1 ATALFCG
8 RCRGEVR
15 QDYVSDGGWLIDD
28 VACGSFRYQLSAID
42 GLQLRR
48 DQPAILLGP
57 TAATHP
63 WRRTAL
69 DAPLATYA
77 ALFAHLAGERQ
88 LEGAEQ
94 SQGGARAEIAAAA
107 RQASA
112 RQTWIASAR
121 SVKILIPQMDRMED
135 R

>member
-1 ATALFCG
+1 MKDLMPPHCFVGVFVAMRQGLCQPN
-8 RCRGEVR
+8 RWRGA
-15 QDYVSDGGWLIDD
+15 GGWLIDD
-28 VACGSFRYQLSAID
+28 VACGSFRYQLPGID

-48 DQPAILLGP
+48 DQPAILPGP
-57 TAATHP
+57 TTATHP

-94 SQGGARAEIAAAA
+94 PHGAARAEICAAAG
-107 RQASA
+107 QVSA
-112 RQTWIASAR
+112 RQTWI
-121 SVKILIPQMDRMED
+121 
-135 R
+135 